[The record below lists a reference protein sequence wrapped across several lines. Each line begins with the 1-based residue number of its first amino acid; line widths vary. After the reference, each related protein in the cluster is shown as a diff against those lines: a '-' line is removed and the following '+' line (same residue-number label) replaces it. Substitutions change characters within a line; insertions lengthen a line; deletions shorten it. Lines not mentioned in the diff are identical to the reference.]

1 MELTRMPVAGVAE
14 QMPGGDAPVAD
25 EVECALSA
33 LVVAHNE
40 EQRLATCLE
49 RLRFA
54 DEIVVVLDKCTDASK
69 AIASRF
75 TRRLVE
81 GDWEYQGDRRNR
93 ALRECHGDWILEVD
107 ADEQVSDELAAEIRR
122 TIETSNAD
130 WHLIPFNNYVGTRL
144 IKHGWGGSFGVG
156 AAARL
161 FRKGSKTYHRQRVHV
176 RLALSGQQGPALK
189 HCFDHF
195 VDDDI
200 SDMIRRLDRYTTQR
214 AKDLR
219 ESPHPESLRRNLRR
233 ILSRF
238 FKCYVSRKGYR
249 EGAYGFLIAL
259 FAGLYPILSYLKATL
274 EDDARGSDA
283 G

>member
-1 MELTRMPVAGVAE
+1 MELMHTSLVGVAE
-14 QMPGGDAPVAD
+14 QVPGSNAPVRD
-25 EVECALSA
+25 DTGLTLSA

-40 EQRLATCLE
+40 EQRLAACLE

-75 TRRLVE
+75 TKRLIE

-93 ALRECHGDWILEVD
+93 GLRECHGDWILEVD

-122 TIETSNAD
+122 TVGTSDAD
-130 WHLIPFNNYVGTRL
+130 WHLIPVNNYVGTRL
-144 IKHGWGGSFGVG
+144 IKHGWGCSFGVG
-156 AAARL
+156 AAVRL
-161 FRKGSKTYHRQRVHV
+161 SRKGTKTYHRQRVHG
-176 RLALSGQQGPALK
+176 RLALSGRQGRALN
-189 HCFDHF
+189 HGLDHF

-200 SDMIRRLDRYTTQR
+200 SDMLRRLDRYTTQR
-214 AKDLR
+214 AKELR
-219 ESPHPESLRRNLRR
+219 EARQPESLHRNLRR

-238 FKCYVSRKGYR
+238 FKCYVTRKGYR

-274 EDDARGSDA
+274 EDDVRASDA
-283 G
+283 N